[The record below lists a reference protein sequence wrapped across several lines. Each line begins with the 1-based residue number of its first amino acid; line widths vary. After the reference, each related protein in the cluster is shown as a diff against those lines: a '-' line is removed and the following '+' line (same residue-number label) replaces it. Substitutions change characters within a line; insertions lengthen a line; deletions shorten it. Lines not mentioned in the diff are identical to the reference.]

1 MIKILSIY
9 AVVIIMLI
17 AGALLAPIPALA
29 DCANPQSY
37 DEAVACANGNV
48 GGGSDQITTLGG
60 FLDLVNDILNAT
72 VPFLI
77 GLGVFVIIYG
87 VFGYITHSADEE
99 KRAEARQF
107 VLWGIIG
114 VFIMLSIWGLISVL
128 TNTFFLDTNAPSV
141 DSIFPDPY

>member
-1 MIKILSIY
+1 MIKILPIFS
-9 AVVIIMLI
+9 VVVMMLI
-17 AGALLAPIPALA
+17 GALLVPVSAFA

-37 DEAVACANGNV
+37 DEAVACGNRNF
-48 GGGSDQITTLGG
+48 GGGSDQITTFAGL
-60 FLDLVNDILNAT
+60 LNRVNDILNAT

-114 VFIMLSIWGLISVL
+114 VCIMLSIWGLISVL
-128 TNTFFLDTNAPSV
+128 TNTFVLDTYAPAV
-141 DSIFPDPY
+141 DTIFPSPY